1 MCEEFT
7 IVNGFIKL
15 KDLFPMESTTLRIN
29 GYTRPL
35 SVLQIKADARNKYAK
50 MGKKTMEDMLT
61 PRGIIF
67 GCICAL
73 FSADNC
79 SS

>member
-1 MCEEFT
+1 MT
-7 IVNGFIKL
+7 I
-15 KDLFPMESTTLRIN
+15 KDLYLYFKSE
-29 GYTRPL
+29 
-35 SVLQIKADARNKYAK
+35 ADARNKYAK

-67 GCICAL
+67 GCRCAL

>member
-1 MCEEFT
+1 M
-7 IVNGFIKL
+7 
-15 KDLFPMESTTLRIN
+15 RIN

-35 SVLQIKADARNKYAK
+35 SVLQNQADARNKYAK

-73 FSADNC
+73 FSDDNC

>member
-1 MCEEFT
+1 M
-7 IVNGFIKL
+7 
-15 KDLFPMESTTLRIN
+15 RIN